1 MQICNLFT
9 QPAKLKSKV
18 LLLSY
23 VYCIYCLYN

>member
-9 QPAKLKSKV
+9 QPTKLKSKV

-23 VYCIYCLYN
+23 AYCIYCLYN

>member
-9 QPAKLKSKV
+9 QPTKPKSNV
-18 LLLSY
+18 LLPSY